1 MAVILPIDN
10 ENRMV
15 NAILEMIRMQ
25 DLKVKQ
31 RIQQILK
38 QEIEEEERAVS
49 GIDATPYSLE
59 ELYGILKDDGQP
71 YKTKR
76 DEFLNEKYWKTAINI
91 RRQ

>member
-1 MAVILPIDN
+1 MAVTLPIDN

-15 NAILEMIRMQ
+15 NAILEMIRTQ

-31 RIQQILK
+31 KIQLILK

-49 GIDATPYSLE
+49 AKNGIDTRPYTLE

-71 YKTKR
+71 YNAKR
-76 DEFLNEKYWKTAINI
+76 NEYLNDKYGL
-91 RRQ
+91 